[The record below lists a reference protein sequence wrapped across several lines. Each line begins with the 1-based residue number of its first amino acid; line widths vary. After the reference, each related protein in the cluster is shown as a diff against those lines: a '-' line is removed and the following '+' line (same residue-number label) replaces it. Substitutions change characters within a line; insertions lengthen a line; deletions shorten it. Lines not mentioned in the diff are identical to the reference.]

1 MIRRPPR
8 STRTDTLFPYTTLFR
23 SRRAPHRLGDLF
35 QRMVGVPELAQ
46 ALVVRLGPAAL
57 AGDTRIVAPVIA
69 RRGLAGTAV
78 GHRRR
83 HGMAVHDMEGLI
95 GGCFPP
101 DTEAGLRRMSPGASL
116 AAGQPPYPAQLGRA
130 TWRE

>member
-1 MIRRPPR
+1 
-8 STRTDTLFPYTTLFR
+8 
-23 SRRAPHRLGDLF
+23 
-35 QRMVGVPELAQ
+35 MVGVPELAQ

-116 AAGQPPYPAQLGRA
+116 AVGQRSEEHTSELQSLMRNSSAVFRLKKKKHEQPHDQ
-130 TWRE
+130 

>member
-1 MIRRPPR
+1 
-8 STRTDTLFPYTTLFR
+8 
-23 SRRAPHRLGDLF
+23 
-35 QRMVGVPELAQ
+35 MVGVPELAQ

-116 AAGQPPYPAQLGRA
+116 SVGQTLYRARLRPAPPEDRPEERRVGNECVSQCRLRGSPL
-130 TWRE
+130 T